1 MRTFCFD
8 NISKDKQ
15 QFKYKPTVIYDILFL
30 QSEKAPSQSKPKGEG
45 LTYFHPIFSNAHGF
59 TNWLN
64 ANVAQTT
71 KFIIEK
77 PFARILNGKISSV

>member
-30 QSEKAPSQSKPKGEG
+30 QSEKALSQSKPKGEDS
-45 LTYFHPIFSNAHGF
+45 HISIRFSPMP
-59 TNWLN
+59 TDL
-64 ANVAQTT
+64 QT
-71 KFIIEK
+71 
-77 PFARILNGKISSV
+77 G